1 MNTLFSDLILVCDK
15 LFPEFDELYCKYCYV
30 YGHDWAPTAGL
41 EEGISQITS
50 KSRDFQQNFVWNFP
64 MEITFKSTNP
74 FGWPQI
80 VISVYG
86 PDMFGN
92 DVVRGYGGVHIPII
106 PGRHKRTIPMFVP
119 DSSSKMQKFTSWI
132 MGRRPEYTDPKVV
145 AQGDGR
151 EVTRV
156 KSQGY
161 VTLSFN
167 MVTRDMKKLGY
178 DSGPIDGSNP
188 QVVSI
193 SDLSTLSI
201 RA

>member
-1 MNTLFSDLILVCDK
+1 
-15 LFPEFDELYCKYCYV
+15 
-30 YGHDWAPTAGL
+30 
-41 EEGISQITS
+41 
-50 KSRDFQQNFVWNFP
+50 
-64 MEITFKSTNP
+64 
-74 FGWPQI
+74 
-80 VISVYG
+80 
-86 PDMFGN
+86 
-92 DVVRGYGGVHIPII
+92 
-106 PGRHKRTIPMFVP
+106 MFVP